1 MCHLTDDCVGLDYW
15 SYSFTAYGAYDIP
28 AVLDYVSNETS
39 EDKVSLIGNSMGTT
53 ATFYGLQDATL
64 KSFYDARLRSFT
76 ALAPV
81 VRMNNIWRALRY
93 VAYYT
98 YHIQEYIEDKMWTH
112 INQDGEIIDSNGDVY
127 VFEEYSWWDYYWGNV
142 DATLELIAEWV
153 ADWVDEC
160 YNDVSYYYDN
170 ERTYETIADIPL
182 KTSIHYSQIIKER
195 QFQDYNY
202 IEDAENFAEYGT
214 NDPPAFDVSNVDT
227 TPIMLVSAHA
237 DPLSS
242 YWDVMWLYDTL
253 VPNYAGDDD
262 SEVILVNIEGKHASA
277 LQGQDMSY
285 FSDTVLPWVASF
297 LPSEAA

>member
-1 MCHLTDDCVGLDYW
+1 M
-15 SYSFTAYGAYDIP
+15 
-28 AVLDYVSNETS
+28 DYVSNATS
-39 EDKVSLIGNSMGTT
+39 EDKVTLIGNSMGTT

-64 KSFYDARLRSFT
+64 KSFYDTRLRSFT

-81 VRMNNIWRALRY
+81 VRMNNVWRALRY

-98 YHIQEYIEDKMWTH
+98 YHIQEYIEGKMWTH
-112 INQDGEIIDSNGDVY
+112 INQDGEIIDSSGDVY

-170 ERTYETIADIPL
+170 ERTYETIADVPL

-227 TPIMLVSAHA
+227 TPIMLVSAHK
-237 DPLSS
+237 DRLSS

-262 SEVILVNIEGKHASA
+262 SEVILVNIDGRHATA
-277 LQGQDMSY
+277 
-285 FSDTVLPWVASF
+285 
-297 LPSEAA
+297 